1 MRNEAHEIANYDQG
15 WEDCLADKS
24 KMVPFSDLKYWA
36 DMVADKLGMH
46 IGVSIDYNIYTT
58 GNKII
63 EYVFYRDGYPAKC
76 VKFKTVQGLIEHM
89 KSILDPPVDAGVNL
103 EVG

>member
-1 MRNEAHEIANYDQG
+1 MRNEAHDIATYDQG

-36 DMVADKLGMH
+36 DMVADKTGEH
-46 IGVSIDYNIYTT
+46 ISVSVSYSHYSA
-58 GNKII
+58 GNKKTAY
-63 EYVFYRDGYPAKC
+63 EFYRAGGPTNYT
-76 VKFKTVQGLIEHM
+76 FETVQELILHM
-89 KSILDPPVDAGVNL
+89 KNILEPPVDAGVNL

>member
-1 MRNEAHEIANYDQG
+1 MRNESHDIAAYDQG

-36 DMVADKLGMH
+36 DMVADKTGEY
-46 IGVSIDYNIYTT
+46 ISVSVSYNHYSS
-58 GNKII
+58 GNQKT
-63 EYVFYRDGYPAKC
+63 EYDFYRDGGP
-76 VKFKTVQGLIEHM
+76 KTYRFYAVQELIQHM
-89 KSILDPPVDAGVNL
+89 KSILEPPVDAGVNL